1 MINIGR
7 KRDTVQ
13 AGALG
18 LADLYNYFFDRLKE
32 LSLSCFKWENL
43 PETVDPVYMEEA
55 LFDQGKAVFYYDEN
69 MEEYVALRCSTNG
82 GGFNAYGIP
91 IRRRAYGYNGYNET
105 VDITNSVI
113 IFNNMLRTP
122 AFRTCQLFARQLS
135 RIAATIDVNINAQ
148 KTPVLILG
156 TEQQQLTLK
165 NLYLKWDCY
174 SPVIFGDKN
183 LDISGFQVLRTDAPF
198 IAPELKD
205 LFDRYWNEALTYLG
219 IPNLTVQKRE
229 RLIRDEVLRT
239 QGGTVASRN
248 SRLKARERA
257 CELINEMFGLD
268 ISVSYNDALDD
279 MEGGADDGGLYNT
292 GQDDLRTAGGR
303 N

>member
-1 MINIGR
+1 MIQTGR

-13 AGALG
+13 VGAISL
-18 LADLYNYFFDRLKE
+18 LDLYNYYFFRLKE
-32 LSLSCFKWENL
+32 LSLSCFKWEGL
-43 PETVDPVYMEEA
+43 PPTVDPVFMEEA
-55 LFDQGKAVFYYDEN
+55 LFDSGQAVFYYDPDLA
-69 MEEYVALRCSTNG
+69 EYVALRVTTNG

-91 IRRRAYGYNGYNET
+91 IRRRAYGFNGYNYQL
-105 VDITNSVI
+105 DITNSVI
-113 IFNNMLRTP
+113 IYNNMLRSP
-122 AFRTCQLFARQLS
+122 AYRTCQLFARQLA
-135 RIAATIDVNINAQ
+135 RIAASIDVNVNAQ

-156 TEQQQLTLK
+156 TEQQQLTLR
-165 NLYLKWDCY
+165 NLYLKWDCN

-198 IAPELKD
+198 VAPELKD

-248 SRLKARERA
+248 SRLKARQRA
-257 CELINEMFGLD
+257 ADLINEMFDLGV
-268 ISVSYNDALDD
+268 SVDY
-279 MEGGADDGGLYNT
+279 DDGLEDGGVDSGGIYNA
-292 GQDDLRTAGGR
+292 GQD
-303 N
+303 NM

>member
-1 MINIGR
+1 MIIIGR

-18 LADLYNYFFDRLKE
+18 LADLYNYFFERLKE

-55 LFDQGKAVFYYDEN
+55 LFDQGKAVFYYDRN
-69 MEEYVALRCSTNG
+69 MEEYVALRCTTNG
-82 GGFNAYGIP
+82 GGFNAYGLP

-257 CELINEMFGLD
+257 CELINEMFDLN
-268 ISVSYNDALDD
+268 ISVSYNDAMDNE
-279 MEGGADDGGLYNT
+279 EGGVDDGGLYNT
-292 GQDDLRTAGGR
+292 GSNNLRTDRGR